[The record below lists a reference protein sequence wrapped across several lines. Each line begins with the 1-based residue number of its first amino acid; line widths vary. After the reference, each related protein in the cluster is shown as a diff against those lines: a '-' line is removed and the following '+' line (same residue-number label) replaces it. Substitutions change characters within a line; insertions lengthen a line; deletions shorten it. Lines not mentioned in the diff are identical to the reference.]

1 MAQSYVDAG
10 DLSFDFSAR
19 HESPF
24 DYPTPAA
31 SSDADHLPT
40 EPSRKKRKAWG
51 QPVPE
56 IVPIL
61 PPRKRA
67 KTAEEKEQRKNE
79 RILRNRRAADKSRQ
93 RQKAAQADLE
103 STNVRLIAEN
113 AQLRAFLEQHG
124 LLSEF
129 TFNCP
134 AAIDVSDMSTPSPSV
149 RSSTRHPSI
158 SLPNDLDDPRTPTP
172 VLVSDTTPIPLTKQE
187 SPTLAPVLDLHEASV
202 KASALPTDNGLTQ
215 YPAVVLCDLQCQ
227 PVLNQKLAFMQP
239 SSMISTVLT
248 LIHYLTI
255 TTSTSTPISST
266 ASSTST
272 LWQTSMSAIW
282 QILEQ
287 TLATTPLSQLES
299 IIRTNFELIHILISM
314 PCTTTQPAVFRLKV
328 LSRLLSC
335 NPGLAPLLTTAADRA
350 LQQKLDEMVS
360 SHETASPEIRWA
372 VSSLMTIRWS
382 IMWLEKQHSTLRMD
396 IRLGRKS
403 TNRDD
408 LMGRGVDCSGVERH
422 YRAFDRVDP
431 VPTTLVV
438 V

>member
-1 MAQSYVDAG
+1 MAESYVDAA

-31 SSDADHLPT
+31 SSDADNASTELPK
-40 EPSRKKRKAWG
+40 KKRKAWG

-67 KTAEEKEQRKNE
+67 KTVEEKEQRKNE

-113 AQLRAFLEQHG
+113 AQLKAFLEQHG
-124 LLSEF
+124 LLSDF
-129 TFNCP
+129 QFSCP
-134 AAIDVSDMSTPSPSV
+134 SMIDLNDMSTPSPSV
-149 RSSTRHPSI
+149 ASSTRQPSI
-158 SLPNDLDDPRTPTP
+158 SVSNDLHEPHTPTP
-172 VLVSDTTPIPLTKQE
+172 VLVSDTTPMPPLKQE
-187 SPTLAPVLDLHEASV
+187 SPTLAPILDLNEASV
-202 KASALPTDNGLTQ
+202 KASALTTDNGLTQ

-227 PVLNQKLAFMQP
+227 PVLNKKLAFMQP

-255 TTSTSTPISST
+255 TTSTSTATPST
-266 ASSTST
+266 PCSTST

-282 QILEQ
+282 HILEQ
-287 TLATTPLSQLES
+287 TLATTPLSRLES
-299 IIRTNFELIHILISM
+299 IIQTNFELIHILISM
-314 PCTTTQPAVFRLKV
+314 PSTTTQPAVFRLKV

-360 SHETASPEIRWA
+360 SHDSPEVRWA
-372 VSSLMTIRWS
+372 VSSLMTIKWS
-382 IMWLEKQHSTLRMD
+382 IRWLEKQHSDIRMD
-396 IRLGRKS
+396 IRLGRKT

-408 LMGRGVDCSGVERH
+408 LMGRGVDCRGVERH
-422 YRAFDRVDP
+422 YRAFDRTDP
-431 VPTTLVV
+431 APTTIVAM
-438 V
+438 